1 MVSSSAGLAPRILR
15 AAPMNDQNDP
25 MIGTLAAGRYRVM
38 KLLGE
43 GGMGQVYLAEHV
55 AIEKRVALK
64 VLRAEYATKGEIVT
78 RFQQEAISASRIK
91 HPNVLDV
98 FDFGQLDNG
107 CFYLAMEFLEG
118 NDLADEIT
126 RRKVLDAAT
135 GIRVSMQICRAL
147 AAAHA
152 NGVVHR
158 DMKPEN
164 VFLQRTADG
173 EEIVKIVDFGIAQL
187 RSKDDSIVETK
198 RRLTRT
204 GMIFGTPEY
213 MAPEQASGKHAD
225 MRADIYAVGIMMYE
239 MFTGAVPFTGET
251 FLGVLSKHLN
261 ETPPPM
267 NVVFPELGISPSL
280 QAVIMRAL
288 EKDPAVRYQTML
300 EFAQAIAGS
309 VDAAQLGYRA
319 PNPTQGDHSMSFLPH
334 APGTPTHQQF
344 APSTNPP
351 PPPGLQTPNPG
362 PLVAASASKDTDA
375 ARAETLIGAEANTR
389 PPARGKGG
397 LAAALVAVIALG
409 GGGAWFMMKR
419 GGTTSPSPEASALA
433 ATPPVPVAPPPP
445 TSASA
450 PIVAPTVS
458 AEPANSAEATVAPT
472 SGIRLDVSSEPSGAT
487 LLKNGFQV
495 CDSTPCE
502 VLAAPA
508 ETLEFQAVKGALKG
522 SAKVLA
528 QRDQKVTVKLVGP
541 GSGAPAKPAGQRM
554 CEVEVD
560 GLKIL
565 RACK

>member
-1 MVSSSAGLAPRILR
+1 MSDP
-15 AAPMNDQNDP
+15 NDA
-25 MIGTLAAGRYRVM
+25 MIGTLAAGRYRVL

-107 CFYLAMEFLEG
+107 CFFLAMEFLAG

-126 RRKVLDAAT
+126 RRRVLDSAT
-135 GIRVSMQICRAL
+135 GIRVAMQVCRAL

-187 RSKDDSIVETK
+187 RSKDDAVVQTK

-213 MAPEQASGKHAD
+213 MAPEQAIGKHAD
-225 MRADIYAVGIMMYE
+225 LRADIYAVGIIMYE

-251 FLGVLSKHLN
+251 FLGVLAKHLN
-261 ETPPPM
+261 EPAPLM
-267 NVVFPELGISPSL
+267 NVVYPELNISPAL

-300 EFAQAIAGS
+300 EFAQAISGTP
-309 VDAAQLGYRA
+309 DAAALGYRPLLSSVA
-319 PNPTQGDHSMSFLPH
+319 DHSMSTLPH
-334 APGTPTHQQF
+334 TQGNPTHQQF
-344 APSTNPP
+344 APSTTPP
-351 PPPGLQTPNPG
+351 PPPGMPEPARLGAGESGVNP
-362 PLVAASASKDTDA
+362 AA
-375 ARAETLIGAEANTR
+375 ARAETLVGTEATTR
-389 PPARGKGG
+389 VPARSKGG
-397 LAAALVAVIALG
+397 FVAALVAVLALG
-409 GGGAWFMMKR
+409 GGAAWYMSR
-419 GGTTSPSPEASALA
+419 PRASTSPTPETRAVLA
-433 ATPPVPVAPPPP
+433 TLAPVAPPRPS
-445 TSASA
+445 TL
-450 PIVAPTVS
+450 PTVS
-458 AEPANSAEATVAPT
+458 AAPVTSAEATVSPT
-472 SGIRLDVSSEPSGAT
+472 SAIRLEVTTEPSGAT

-508 ETLEFQAVKGALKG
+508 ETLEFQAVKEGLKG
-522 SAKVLA
+522 TAKVLA
-528 QRDQKVTVKLVGP
+528 QRDQKVTIKLVRPSNNGP
-541 GSGAPAKPAGQRM
+541 PKPAGKHM

>member
-1 MVSSSAGLAPRILR
+1 MTDPT
-15 AAPMNDQNDP
+15 DP
-25 MIGTLAAGRYRVM
+25 MIGSLAAGRYRVI
-38 KLLGE
+38 KQLGE

-64 VLRAEYATKGEIVT
+64 VLRAEYASKGEIVT

-107 CFYLAMEFLEG
+107 CFFLAMEFLEG
-118 NDLADEIT
+118 NDLADEIQ
-126 RRKVLDAAT
+126 RRRVLDAAT

-187 RSKDDSIVETK
+187 RAKDDAVKETK

-213 MAPEQASGKHAD
+213 MSPEQAGGKHAD
-225 MRADIYAVGIMMYE
+225 LRADIYAVGIIMYE

-251 FLGVLSKHLN
+251 FLGVLTKHLN
-261 ETPPPM
+261 EPAPQMST
-267 NVVFPELGISPSL
+267 VFPELAISAQL

-288 EKDPAVRYQTML
+288 VKDPNVRYQTML
-300 EFAQAIAGS
+300 EFAQAITATP
-309 VDAAQLGYRA
+309 DAAALGYRPVLA
-319 PNPTQGDHSMSFLPH
+319 SVAEHSMSLLPH
-334 APGTPTHQQF
+334 SPGTPTAQQF
-344 APSTNPP
+344 TPPSSI
-351 PPPGLQTPNPG
+351 PPPGGSTPAPAHPG
-362 PLVAASASKDTDA
+362 PALTGHDTAA
-375 ARAETLIGAEANTR
+375 ARAETLVGAEANTR
-389 PPARGKGG
+389 PPVKQGYGG
-397 LAAALVAVIALG
+397 AIAAVAAALVALG
-409 GGGAWFMMKR
+409 GGGAWFMAKR
-419 GGTTSPSPEASALA
+419 NATSSPAPETSVAVATKPPGPAPSAAPSATVEAAKPADSGASVTPASA
-433 ATPPVPVAPPPP
+433 
-445 TSASA
+445 
-450 PIVAPTVS
+450 
-458 AEPANSAEATVAPT
+458 
-472 SGIRLDVSSEPSGAT
+472 IRLDVSSDPTGAT

-502 VLAAPA
+502 VLATPN
-508 ETLEFQAVKGALKG
+508 ETLEFQAAKGPLKG
-522 SAKVLA
+522 TAKVLA
-528 QRDQKVTVKLVGP
+528 QRDQKVTIKLNAASAP
-541 GSGAPAKPAGQRM
+541 QPPKHDAPASRM